1 MFKKEIIF
9 VTGNKYKFRVA
20 QKSLVGGGFKPVQ
33 KKLET
38 PEIQSDSVEEVSA
51 FSAKWAAD
59 ILKKSVAVSDGGC
72 YIEALNGFPGPFIK
86 YINKWLS
93 AGDLLNLMK
102 GKKNRR
108 VFWRDCLAYCEP
120 GKKPK
125 TFICDFESGIIAK
138 KNVAMGISA
147 PFRR

>member
-1 MFKKEIIF
+1 MYKKEIIF

-20 QKSLVGGGFKPVQ
+20 QKSLMGSGFKLVQ

-38 PEIQSDSVEEVSA
+38 PEIQSDLVEEVSA
-51 FSAKWAAD
+51 FSAKWAAN
-59 ILKKSVAVSDGGC
+59 ILKKPVVVSDGGC

-108 VFWRDCLAYCEP
+108 VFWRDCLAY
-120 GKKPK
+120 
-125 TFICDFESGIIAK
+125 
-138 KNVAMGISA
+138 
-147 PFRR
+147 